1 MPEKNP
7 IAKITME
14 NGAVIS
20 IELDPESAP
29 NTVNNFIALA
39 NSGFYNGLTF
49 HRVIPGFM
57 IQGGCP
63 SGSGTGG
70 PGYSIKGEFS
80 ANGHENELSHNRGIF
95 SMARSQHNDSAGCQ
109 FFITVEAAPHLDGQY
124 TAFGRVVDG
133 MDEADKIA
141 AAPRDHQDKPIEP
154 LQIKTITVET
164 FGVQFNPP
172 EKI

>member
-1 MPEKNP
+1 MPEKKP

-14 NGAVIS
+14 SGAVIS

-39 NSGFYNGLTF
+39 SSGFYNGLTF

-80 ANGHENELSHNRGIF
+80 ANRHKNELNHERGIL
-95 SMARSQHNDSAGCQ
+95 SMARSQHNDSGGCQ
-109 FFITVEAAPHLDGQY
+109 FFITVKAASYLDGQY
-124 TAFGRVVDG
+124 AAFGSVIEG

-154 LQIKTITVET
+154 LQIKMITVET
-164 FGVQFNPP
+164 FGAEFNPP